1 MTSSFQ
7 STAQRQIFDTPV
19 DTLVQPVTAIRK
31 TGMMELA
38 EVLQIVNPTLQ
49 NFVNVKTQEQRDKQ
63 KAEGEL
69 IITMANPAKI
79 QEITNA
85 LASKDKTAI
94 KDLIGS
100 NYFVRTGVE
109 KRIAE
114 LQGLSQEGKINDFLT
129 TYKVQKEKD
138 GATVSIPL
146 NEFSVNSPEFK
157 EAMQQFQQ
165 KEVADLTGVRQSF
178 IKQYFLPR
186 QGIAVQGAY
195 SQQQKDH
202 DEFNVKIASD
212 TLNDSIISN
221 FSAIDFDDVED
232 IDVTN
237 PNSPINVAI
246 KNIQNEINY
255 QVALGLVKSVSPSEL
270 AKSVTAQAEQIFLIN
285 QRKGKSGVVA
295 IEDFYNVIS
304 RLQVGP
310 EQNVK
315 IGIDEKGKPIFEK
328 RRATLAKFLGED
340 WNKMKARLINTE
352 ESYDK
357 FKEEKYLKVITP
369 RIENALK
376 DFDFLA
382 EDGTRNTK
390 ALETLGSVFGEKYRE
405 PFLEAIENL
414 DVSRDDFFD
423 EFDIR
428 IINKDFVSPLYALRE
443 LDEFRKSLGTT
454 ITAEDKTRLNEA
466 KEQIVKLLGKDVLG
480 VQRTKIDAIIKQAGT
495 LLGKDNFGSDFYKEQ
510 TSLYYS
516 DATNALNKKIVEIS
530 KNADN
535 LNAQEFEQQIN
546 AALQAYTVDIYKI
559 NNPALAGSD
568 KEYKLKTNSIWNEGR
583 KQYEIEVP
591 LGDRNIEIQRQKT
604 KAEEAAE
611 AERLRLEKERIE
623 KEKREAK
630 KKETPKEEKKGFR
643 QRIFE
648 SFLPKDVS
656 QNTNNLATQFVSQ
669 LQDYGINEDDANN
682 LVNTFA
688 ASLNLP
694 FSGGG
699 EDMDRPDGVLTSG
712 LKTMT
717 DKFDQ
722 FNGAVSYGSGGRE
735 ENLKKDPNFITTIEK
750 DGFSH
755 TYADKSSQEV
765 IDEAKNI
772 YIDLVENNTQE
783 NVEAKYAIAQMV
795 LTEAI
800 LSSEDDIIGVMQSVL
815 MRVARARLGIRE
827 EPYGAYEKDII
838 TEMLRPY
845 QYAGLEGKTKEDL
858 LSPTPIKED
867 EETLKRVIDI
877 LWKKQPDQTI
887 I

>member
-7 STAQRQIFDTPV
+7 STAGQIFDSPVNTFVEPV
-19 DTLVQPVTAIRK
+19 DAIRRSS
-31 TGMMELA
+31 MADLA
-38 EVLQIVNPTLQ
+38 EILSTVNPVLT
-49 NFVNVKTQEQRDKQ
+49 NFAVQKTEQERAKR

-69 IITMANPAKI
+69 IITMANPEKI

-114 LQGLSQEGKINDFLT
+114 LQGLSQEGKLNEFLT
-129 TYKVQKEKD
+129 TYRVQKEKD
-138 GATVSIPL
+138 GATRSIPL
-146 NEFSVNSPEFK
+146 NEFSVNSAEFQ
-157 EAMQQFQQ
+157 EAMQKFQQ
-165 KEVADLTGVRQSF
+165 QEVADLTGIRQSF
-178 IKQYFLPR
+178 INQYFLPK
-186 QGIAVQGAY
+186 QGIAIQGAF

-202 DEFNVKIASD
+202 NEFNVKIASD

-237 PNSPINVAI
+237 PDSAINVAI
-246 KNIQNEINY
+246 KNIQNEIKY
-255 QVALGLVKSVSPSEL
+255 QESIGLVKSVSPTEL
-270 AKSVTAQAEQIFLIN
+270 AKTVTSQAEQIFLIN
-285 QRKGKSGVVA
+285 QRKNKSGVVA
-295 IEDFYNVIS
+295 VEDFYSVIS
-304 RLQVGP
+304 KLQVGP
-310 EQNVK
+310 EQDVK
-315 IGIDEKGKPIFEK
+315 IGVDEEGKPIFEK

-340 WNKMKARLINTE
+340 WNKMKARLINAE

-357 FKEEKYLKVITP
+357 FKENKYLKVITP

-423 EFDIR
+423 DFDIR

-443 LDEFRKSLGTT
+443 LEEFRKSLGTT
-454 ITAEDKTRLNEA
+454 ITEEDKTRLNEA

-480 VQRTKIDAIIKQAGT
+480 VQRAKINDIIKQAGT
-495 LLGKDNFGSDFYKEQ
+495 LLGKDNFDSNFYKEE
-510 TSLYYS
+510 TSLYYA

-530 KNADN
+530 KNANN

-559 NNPALAGSD
+559 NNQNIVDTD
-568 KEYKLKTNSIWNEGR
+568 KGYKLKTNSIWNEGR
-583 KQYEIEVP
+583 RQYESEVP
-591 LGDRNIEIQRQKT
+591 FSERTLEVQIQKT

-611 AERLRLEKERIE
+611 AERIRLEKEKIE
-623 KEKREAK
+623 KQKIEAK
-630 KKETPKEEKKGFR
+630 KKETPKEEKKGIR
-643 QRIFE
+643 QGIFD
-648 SFLPKDVS
+648 FFKPDDVS
-656 QNTNNLATQFVSQ
+656 QNIENPVTQFVSQ
-669 LQDYGINEDDANN
+669 LQDYGINQDDAAN
-682 LVNTFA
+682 LVDTFA

-694 FSGGG
+694 YAGGG
-699 EDMDRPDGVLTSG
+699 EDMDRTDGVLVSG
-712 LKTMT
+712 LKQMT

-772 YIDLVENNTQE
+772 YIDLIQNNSQE

-800 LSSEDDIIGVMQSVL
+800 LSSEEDIIGVMQSVL

-877 LWKKQPDQTI
+877 LWKKPPDQSI